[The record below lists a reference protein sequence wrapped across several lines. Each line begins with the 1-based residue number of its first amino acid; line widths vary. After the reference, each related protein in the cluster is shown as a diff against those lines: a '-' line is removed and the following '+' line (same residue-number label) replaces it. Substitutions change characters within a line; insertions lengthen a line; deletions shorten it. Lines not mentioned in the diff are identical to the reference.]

1 MINTK
6 NSDNKGFLWCH
17 LKHLNPLKIHP
28 ERITKAD
35 KMVNN
40 LEYEG
45 VEFLIARKANSNI
58 EKMFVLMYFVMKIIW
73 FILFIYQIK
82 NLKALWIFS

>member
-1 MINTK
+1 
-6 NSDNKGFLWCH
+6 
-17 LKHLNPLKIHP
+17 
-28 ERITKAD
+28 
-35 KMVNN
+35 MVNN